1 MTRSAFAAQHG
12 VTDNT
17 VRRWVR
23 EEGLPCVMLGG
34 LPYIRIES
42 LKRLRRAKAA
52 LRCLCFEPWWRKKGD
67 RSSGGEP
74 AALISA
80 CRALLTSRIRLSRH
94 SPHFGKSAHGFQPQ
108 L

>member
-1 MTRSAFAAQHG
+1 

-42 LKRLRRAKAA
+42 ARKWAAAKESRR
-52 LRCLCFEPWWRKKGD
+52 
-67 RSSGGEP
+67 
-74 AALISA
+74 
-80 CRALLTSRIRLSRH
+80 
-94 SPHFGKSAHGFQPQ
+94 
-108 L
+108 